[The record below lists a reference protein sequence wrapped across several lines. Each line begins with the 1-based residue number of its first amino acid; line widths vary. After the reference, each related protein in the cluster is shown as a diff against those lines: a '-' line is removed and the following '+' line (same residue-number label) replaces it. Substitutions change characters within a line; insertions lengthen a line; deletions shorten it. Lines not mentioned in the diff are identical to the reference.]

1 VNMRRRGFLTVSA
14 AGLTVGLLPDTARAA
29 PAASRTE
36 TVYLSGRD
44 KDHPVDW
51 EFMVASGRQSNTWSV
66 IPTPSNWEFHGFGSY
81 NYGFNLVPT
90 EIGHYRH
97 SFAVPASWRGRR
109 TFLVFEA
116 AMTDTQVWVN
126 GRSAGPRHQGGF
138 YRFRYEVTGLL
149 RFGQSNLLEVEVS
162 KESSD
167 DSVNRAERMGDYWN
181 FGGIYR
187 PVYLQ
192 AHPAEFIDRLAVDAR
207 ADGTFRVDAH
217 LGGLHGEGVVLAQ
230 VRRLDGRPVGRPG
243 TAPVGPDTEVVT
255 VRTTVPAPRLWTAE
269 TPNLYLVDVRLLRG
283 GRQVHETSSTFGFRT
298 VEVRAGDGIY
308 VNGRKVIL
316 KGANR
321 HVFWPNSGRASSP
334 TISRDDIALMKQMNM
349 NAVRTSHYPPDTHFL
364 DYCDKLGLY
373 VLDELAGWQ
382 KSYDEAHAAPLV
394 AEMVTRDVNHPSIL
408 FWDNGNE
415 GGWNTAVDDD
425 FGLYDPQQRKVLH
438 PWAIFSDIDTDHYET
453 YASTQAKL
461 AGSTIF
467 MSTEFLHGLYDG
479 GTGAGL
485 NDYWKLMGSER
496 LAAGGFLWALLDEGV
511 VRDDRGGAI
520 DVVGNSAPD
529 GILGPFR
536 EKEAS
541 FYTIKEIWSPIQ
553 VSDLDYFQRV
563 FPTGFEGTVGISNHY
578 AFTNTRQC
586 SFGWELLRYPGPTE
600 DRSGDRSGHR
610 VLARGTVTSPD
621 VAPGGTGTLDLRL
634 PADWRR
640 SDALALTVL
649 DPSGQEL
656 YTWRWTITKAA
667 GHASRIVTSGRG
679 FATGAVDAAGITMAA
694 GGTLVTIDPASG
706 LLSQVTHRG
715 LPFPLANGPSPATGT
730 ATLID
735 LTHGPDGDAY
745 QITAN
750 YTGGL
755 DRLQWR
761 LHASGWLRL
770 EYAYTLTGPHDFF
783 GVNFDYPEAQ
793 VEGITW
799 LGHGPRHVY
808 KNRLR
813 GVTPDV
819 WSKEYNDT
827 ATGADTWQ
835 YPEFKGYHADTYWA
849 VLRTT
854 EGRLTAVTEDEG
866 LYLRLFTP
874 RRGVDPR
881 FTAPPFP
888 AGDISFLDAI
898 PAMGTKF
905 DPATNLGPESQP
917 NIATGSYRRTV
928 HFHFGPR
935 S

>member
-1 VNMRRRGFLTVSA
+1 MRRRGFLTISA
-14 AGLTVGLLPDTARAA
+14 AGLTVGLLPGVARAA

-97 SFAVPASWRGRR
+97 SFGVPDSWRGRR

-149 RFGQSNLLEVEVS
+149 RFGRSNLLEVEVS

-192 AHPAEFIDRLAVDAR
+192 AHPAEFIDRVAVDAR

-217 LGGLHGEGVVLAQ
+217 LGGLRGEGVVLAQ

-269 TPNLYLVDVRLLRG
+269 TPNLYLVDVRLLRA

-321 HVFWPNSGRASSP
+321 HVFWPNSGRATSP
-334 TISRDDIALMKQMNM
+334 TISRDDILLMKQMNM

-364 DYCDKLGLY
+364 DYCDRLGLY

-563 FPTGFEGTVGISNHY
+563 FPAGFQGTVGISNHY
-578 AFTNTRQC
+578 AFTNARHC
-586 SFGWELLRYPGPTE
+586 SFGWELLRYPGPAE
-600 DRSGDRSGHR
+600 GRSGHR
-610 VLARGTVTSPD
+610 VLARGTVASPD
-621 VAPGGTGTLDLRL
+621 VAPGGAGTLDLRL

-649 DPSGQEL
+649 DPSGREL

-667 GHASRIVTSGRG
+667 GHASRIVTIGRG
-679 FATGAVDAAGITMAA
+679 SATGAADAGGITMSAA
-694 GGTLVTIDPASG
+694 GTQVTIDPASG

-715 LPFPLANGPSPATGT
+715 IPFSLANGPLPAVGPAT
-730 ATLID
+730 LVD
-735 LTHGPDGDAY
+735 LTHGPDSGAY
-745 QITAN
+745 QVTAT

-755 DRLQWR
+755 DRVRWR

-770 EYAYTLTGPHDFF
+770 EYAYTLTGTHDLF
-783 GVNFDYPEAQ
+783 GVNFDYPEAL

-819 WSKEYNDT
+819 WSKAYNDT

-849 VLRTT
+849 VLRSA
-854 EGRLTAVTEDEG
+854 EGQLTAVTEDEG

-888 AGDISFLDAI
+888 AGNISFLDAI

-905 DPATNLGPESQP
+905 DPPTNLGPESQP
-917 NIATGSYRRTV
+917 SIATGSYRHTL
-928 HFHFGPR
+928 HLHFGPQL
-935 S
+935 